1 MSVTRNIKA
10 NEATQVNSNL
20 IGVQIHPLTVDI
32 KFRFRYNKYYVYDG
46 IYYGVDGVNYIYANN
61 GNPVVYEEENYYRL
75 NRRSILTNTPNSL
88 YFKGVDNTSRP
99 EEGDTVY
106 QLQNGVPVEYS
117 SVGTVV
123 EWNSGTVEFYQ
134 LENEEN
140 GFIKLFYADG
150 TYYGD
155 VSTIDYYVSI
165 VNPSTQE
172 KVDIALT
179 APGTGQEVETAYYF
193 GVFNG
198 LHQWSVEGEK
208 IGKQVMVTDKR
219 DPSNLAG
226 DKVRYQDEEY
236 NTLLKIQYP
245 YAVLDQDTESLDCK
259 VEYSI
264 DGETFSAVGDNL
276 TDANNVIANVP
287 RYVYLRFGQDVE
299 ITEE

>member
-20 IGVQIHPLTVDI
+20 IGVQIHPSTTDI
-32 KFRFRYNKYYVYDG
+32 MFRFRYYKYFVYDG
-46 IYYGVDGVNYIYANN
+46 IYYGVDGVNYIYGNN
-61 GNPVVYEEENYYRL
+61 NPVVYEEENYYRL
-75 NRRSILTNTPNSL
+75 NRRSVLTNTPNIL

-106 QLQNGVPVEYS
+106 TLQNGVPVEYS
-117 SVGTVV
+117 SVGTIV

-150 TYYGD
+150 TYYGE
-155 VSTIDYYVSI
+155 VSTVDYYVSI
-165 VNPSTQE
+165 KNASEE

-179 APGTGQEVETAYYF
+179 AIGSAQEAETAYYF
-193 GVFNG
+193 GENNG
-198 LHQWSVEGEK
+198 QYQWSVEGDK

-219 DPSNLAG
+219 NPSNLAG

-236 NTLLKIQYP
+236 NTILKIQYP
-245 YAVLDQDTESLDCK
+245 YAVLGQNIESLDCK

-264 DGETFSAVGDNL
+264 DGETFTGAGDNL